1 MKCNQS
7 EPKDEVA
14 TIEREFK
21 LRKRITVS
29 FGEFNNC
36 IVTFNVGSKQL
47 RLKVYIVKCVI
58 E

>member
-1 MKCNQS
+1 MVES

-21 LRKRITVS
+21 HRNYSVL
-29 FGEFNNC
+29 FGELNYC
-36 IVTFNVGSKQL
+36 TVTFNVGSKQY

-58 E
+58 K